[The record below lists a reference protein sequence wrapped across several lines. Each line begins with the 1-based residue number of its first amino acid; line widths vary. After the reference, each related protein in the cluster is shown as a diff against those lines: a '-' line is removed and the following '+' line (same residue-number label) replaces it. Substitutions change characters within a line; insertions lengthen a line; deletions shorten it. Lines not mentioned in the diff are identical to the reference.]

1 MAESCVEAE
10 SYVASGSDDETT
22 DSTSQSS
29 RGSSRFT
36 SESESSRVAS
46 ESESVNKKK
55 KTRTNESYNWVFMQK
70 FTNETEASAYLE
82 NNKDKWG
89 FAYDSTGLYGYKRY
103 YRCKAVS

>member
-1 MAESCVEAE
+1 
-10 SYVASGSDDETT
+10 
-22 DSTSQSS
+22 
-29 RGSSRFT
+29 
-36 SESESSRVAS
+36 
-46 ESESVNKKK
+46 
-55 KTRTNESYNWVFMQK
+55 MQK

>member
-1 MAESCVEAE
+1 MAEICVKAE

-36 SESESSRVAS
+36 SESESSRVTS